1 MTDTILVTGSSRG
14 IGRAIALRL
23 ARAGYDL
30 VLHCRSGLAEA
41 HAVAEEIRALGQ
53 QVRVLQFDI
62 SDRAA
67 CRAILESDV
76 ERFGAYYGVVCNA
89 GLTRDGAFPALTD
102 EDWDQVLRTN
112 LDGFYN
118 VLQPLTMPMIR
129 RRAPGRIVCITSV
142 SGLIGNRGQVNY
154 SASKAGLIGAA
165 KALAIELGKRRITVN
180 CVAPGLIDTAM
191 LDEHVPVDELLKMIP
206 AGRMGTP
213 DEVAGAVNF
222 LMSPEAAYITRQV
235 LAVNGGYADAP
246 RRRHRHGRD
255 HRPGQRLGEHQRA
268 FRQPAQRHPP
278 HGRMGPFRGVEHTPG
293 GPHR

>member
-1 MTDTILVTGSSRG
+1 MTETILVTGSSRG

-30 VLHCRSGLAEA
+30 VLHCRSGRAEA
-41 HAVAEEIRALGQ
+41 DAVAEEVRALGQ
-53 QVRVLQFDI
+53 QARVLQFDI
-62 SDRAA
+62 SDRVA

-191 LDEHVPVDELLKMIP
+191 LDEHVPVEELMKMIP

-213 DEVAGAVNF
+213 EEVAGAVNF

-235 LAVNGGYADAP
+235 LAVNGG
-246 RRRHRHGRD
+246 
-255 HRPGQRLGEHQRA
+255 LC
-268 FRQPAQRHPP
+268 
-278 HGRMGPFRGVEHTPG
+278 
-293 GPHR
+293 

>member
-23 ARAGYDL
+23 AQAGFDL
-30 VLHCRSGLAEA
+30 VLHCRSGRAEA
-41 HAVAEEIRALGQ
+41 DAVAAEVKALGRQ
-53 QVRVLQFDI
+53 ARVLQFDVA
-62 SDRAA
+62 DRAT
-67 CRAILESDV
+67 CKAILEADV
-76 ERFGAYYGVVCNA
+76 EAHGAYYGVVCNA
-89 GLTRDGAFPALTD
+89 GLTRDGAFPALSE
-102 EDWDQVLRTN
+102 EDWDQVMRTN

-118 VLQPLTMPMIR
+118 VLHPVMMPMIR

-191 LDEHVPVDELLKMIP
+191 LDEHVPVEELLKMIP

-213 DEVAGAVNF
+213 EEVAGAVNF

-235 LAVNGGYADAP
+235 LAVNGG
-246 RRRHRHGRD
+246 
-255 HRPGQRLGEHQRA
+255 LC
-268 FRQPAQRHPP
+268 
-278 HGRMGPFRGVEHTPG
+278 
-293 GPHR
+293 